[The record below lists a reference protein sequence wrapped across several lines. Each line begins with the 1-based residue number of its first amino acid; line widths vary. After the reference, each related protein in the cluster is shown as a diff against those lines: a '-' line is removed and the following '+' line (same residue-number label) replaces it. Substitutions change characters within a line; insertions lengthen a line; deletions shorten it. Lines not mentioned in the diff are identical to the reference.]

1 MSIKEIEI
9 MIKNLL
15 TKKTPGEDDLIVVF
29 CQTFIKAII
38 PNPFKKNTQ
47 TLPENWKQEN
57 TSYSMKTACQRHYK
71 KEKL

>member
-1 MSIKEIEI
+1 

-15 TKKTPGEDDLIVVF
+15 TKKTPGKDDLIVGF
-29 CQTFIKAII
+29 YQTFIKEII

-57 TSYSMKTACQRHYK
+57 TSYSLKTACQRCYK

>member
-1 MSIKEIEI
+1 VSIKEIEI

-15 TKKTPGEDDLIVVF
+15 TKKTPGEDDLIVGF

-47 TLPENWKQEN
+47 TLPEN
-57 TSYSMKTACQRHYK
+57 
-71 KEKL
+71 

>member
-1 MSIKEIEI
+1 

-15 TKKTPGEDDLIVVF
+15 TKKTPGKDDLIVGF
-29 CQTFIKAII
+29 YQTFIKEII

-57 TSYSMKTACQRHYK
+57 TSYSMKTACQRCYK